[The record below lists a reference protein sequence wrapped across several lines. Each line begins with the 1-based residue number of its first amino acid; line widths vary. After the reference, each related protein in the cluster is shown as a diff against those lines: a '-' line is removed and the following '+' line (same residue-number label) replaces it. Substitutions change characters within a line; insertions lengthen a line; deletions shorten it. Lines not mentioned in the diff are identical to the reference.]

1 MQTTRNMVYYNGVW
15 LDIVKI
21 KRCLFVPQYSGQ
33 NYIHTKVQL
42 DIKGV
47 VSSDASF
54 QYARS
59 KYAAGSEAY
68 PYTITQGVYGGNVN
82 KATLSDVRVVG
93 DARNG
98 NAVLVNS
105 ALSVTPVV
113 SFEAVKH
120 HLLQPRGI
128 LLYYLNDNLVLA
140 CPQYPYTAL
149 ATDSAY
155 YRSLDAKNGPI
166 PQYANIDQLAP
177 GSIAVDFSIV
187 CYINE
192 QQALQ
197 NAWPYKYIS
206 SHSYYVDVDVDFS
219 SMETRTT
226 VGIVNFRADALK
238 SNEVNPDDFR
248 EFFAPPLPVG
258 FKRESF
264 GVKVSPDH
272 TALQYRCVD
281 REIHY
286 AIDRT
291 TTSSS
296 AWVKGPGTFSDFGGT
311 IDRSKISRIT
321 IAQTSNRNLKGGD
334 AVAQT
339 LSSALVGLAGGAG
352 LKGAAKSVALNL
364 WQMPDNEETLT
375 IEVFGTGKASTYEL
389 ERVAFYVMLVR
400 LPYQVMGCVGYSWKL
415 SADKTGAYVSL
426 VVSKTSAAQW
436 GLPNISIYPINDD
449 IKADCS
455 IYKPFEFL
463 ANLGAGNTWWSTIPI
478 LGNAFTNVGYYP
490 TNYITTVG
498 NEKIISSFTGPEHT
512 KHILVSSAIDTFRK
526 AGDDPFAPGNFSN
539 TYNRIVDTPF
549 QNGITSSV
557 YQRGG
562 TVTAGVTSYIN
573 EINNNYTAQIPLYF
587 ADCQRSKGTAATA
600 AIVHTSALMDI
611 ATPIGDGTST
621 DSYAIKRV
629 NTDYRYKN
637 GAAALN
643 SYASVQLR
651 SFLDASGYTQNYLN
665 TPVTTA
671 SFPVLPAAPYSYNY
685 QVGA

>member
-98 NAVLVNS
+98 DAVLVNS
-105 ALSVTPVV
+105 ALSVAPVV

-149 ATDSAY
+149 TTDSAY

-286 AIDRT
+286 AIDRKT
-291 TTSSS
+291 NSAS
-296 AWVKGPGTFSDFGGT
+296 AWVKGPGLFSDFGGT

-449 IKADCS
+449 IKGDCS
-455 IYKPFEFL
+455 IYKPFEFV
-463 ANLGAGNTWWSTIPI
+463 AGITGGLFSTLPI

-490 TNYITTVG
+490 TNYITTSG
-498 NEKIISSFTGPEHT
+498 SQKLIPSFTGPEHT
-512 KHILVSSAIDTFRK
+512 MHILISSAVDTFRA
-526 AGDDPFAPGNFSN
+526 AGNDPFAMGEFDNVS
-539 TYNRIVDTPF
+539 NRIEDTPF
-549 QNGITSSV
+549 FNGLNNSIYIRNGYDS
-557 YQRGG
+557 GG
-562 TVTAGVTSYIN
+562 VSYVN
-573 EINNNYTAQIPLYF
+573 EVSPQYTAQAPLYF
-587 ADCQRSKGTAATA
+587 ADMQRSKGTAGTA
-600 AIVHTSALMDI
+600 AIVHTSSLMDI

-637 GAAALN
+637 SSSGTLN
-643 SYASVQLR
+643 AFYSYQLR
-651 SFLDASGYTQNYLN
+651 DFLDASGVVQNYLN

-671 SFPVLPAAPYSYNY
+671 SFQNLPAAPYSYNY